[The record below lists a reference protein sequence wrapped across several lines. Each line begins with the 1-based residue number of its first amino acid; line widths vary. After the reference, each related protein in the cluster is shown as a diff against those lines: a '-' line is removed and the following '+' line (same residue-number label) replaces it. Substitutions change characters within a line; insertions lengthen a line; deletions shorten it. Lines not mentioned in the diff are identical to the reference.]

1 MKKSFSVALG
11 EDYINT
17 ILSHIPSY
25 FLSLF
30 MVLISIA
37 VRIESCKEISFFSG
51 TWEGKKDYLLG

>member
-1 MKKSFSVALG
+1 MKKSFYVALG

-30 MVLISIA
+30 RVLISIA
-37 VRIESCKEISFFSG
+37 VRIESCKEISFCQG
-51 TWEGKKDYLLG
+51 HGKARRTIF